1 MGGGG
6 TNALQMMAIMPAAA
20 AQLDVERPMT
30 FDEVYTAHVAF
41 VWRVLRALGVA
52 PEQLEDAAQD
62 VFVIVHRRLA
72 SFEGRAAI
80 TTWLFA
86 ITRRIASRYRR
97 KHRPKPPPATEWV
110 AIADPF
116 AEAARV
122 EAATIIAA
130 AMERMDDDKRIVF
143 ALVELE
149 QLAVAEVARMLE
161 LNVNTAYSRL
171 RLARTEL
178 ADYVRRTRKGEP

>member
-1 MGGGG
+1 
-6 TNALQMMAIMPAAA
+6 MMATRPVAAGE
-20 AQLDVERPMT
+20 LEVEHVLT

-41 VWRVLRALGVA
+41 VWRVLRTLGVA

-72 SFEGRAAI
+72 GFEGRAAI

-97 KHRPKPPPATEWV
+97 KHQPRPAPPSEWT
-110 AIADPF
+110 AAADPF
-116 AEAARV
+116 ADASKG

-130 AMERMDDDKRIVF
+130 AMERLDDDKRLVF

-149 QLAVAEVARMLE
+149 QLAVAEVARMLDI
-161 LNVNTAYSRL
+161 NVNTAYSRL
-171 RLARTEL
+171 RLARAEL
-178 ADYVRRTRKGEP
+178 TDHVRRTQEGKR

>member
-1 MGGGG
+1 
-6 TNALQMMAIMPAAA
+6 MMAITPAAA
-20 AQLDVERPMT
+20 ASSESIPLAHHLS

-72 SFEGRAAI
+72 DFEGRSAI

-97 KHRPKPPPATEWV
+97 KHKPKPPPASEWV
-110 AIADPF
+110 DAADPF
-116 AEAARV
+116 AETARV
-122 EAATIIAA
+122 EAAALVAA

-149 QLAVAEVARMLE
+149 QIAVAEVARMLE

-171 RLARTEL
+171 RLARAELTE
-178 ADYVRRTRKGEP
+178 YVRGRIK

>member
-1 MGGGG
+1 
-6 TNALQMMAIMPAAA
+6 MMAITPAATA
-20 AQLDVERPMT
+20 HQLDAVPAQT

-41 VWRVLRALGVA
+41 VWRVLRGLGVA
-52 PEQLEDAAQD
+52 PDQLEDAAQD

-86 ITRRIASRYRR
+86 IARRIASRYRR
-97 KHRPKPPPATEWV
+97 KQKPRQAPASEWV
-110 AIADPF
+110 APADPF
-116 AEAARV
+116 AETSRI
-122 EAATIIAA
+122 EAAAILEA
-130 AMERMDDDKRIVF
+130 AMARMDDDKRIVF

-149 QLAVAEVARMLE
+149 QLPVAEVARLLQ

-171 RLARTEL
+171 RLARGEL
-178 ADYVRRTRKGEP
+178 AEYVRGTRKGES